1 MALFEEKFAKKL
13 EQYAANFRIEDLN
26 DANDKSL
33 LNIMIKTE
41 IMIDDLQQQIQ
52 ELIEESSV
60 TNAANIKKLADLLR
74 DATGTITTVQ
84 KTLAIDRKTRK
95 QEETG
100 SVADYIRTIRTAAK
114 EFVDKRLVKV
124 YCPNCNIMVMRFTPV
139 HDHVAF
145 TVSCKCHQCNKFIR
159 ARRDDRDIFYDVRDA
174 EWRREFKAEVVQP
187 RVRKKSEPNSDAIEM
202 SVDDEV
208 ILAAPIFEESEL
220 VELKPAEIHDELE
233 LGEFDG
239 TTEESE

>member
-1 MALFEEKFAKKL
+1 MATFEEKYAKKR

-26 DANDKSL
+26 DANDLSL

-41 IMIDDLQQQIQ
+41 IMIDDLQEQIQ
-52 ELIEESSV
+52 TLIEESSV
-60 TNAANIKKLADLLR
+60 DNAGNIKKLADLLR
-74 DATGTITTVQ
+74 DATNTITTVQ

-100 SVADYIRTIRTAAK
+100 SVADYIRSIKVAAK
-114 EFVDKRLVKV
+114 DFVDKRLIKI

-145 TVSCKCHQCNKFIR
+145 MISCKCHQCNKFIR
-159 ARRDDRDIFYDVRDA
+159 ARRDDKDVLYDVRDA
-174 EWRREFKAEVVQP
+174 DWRREYRAEVIQP
-187 RVRKKSEPNSDAIEM
+187 KAKKKTDVP
-202 SVDDEV
+202 DD
-208 ILAAPIFEESEL
+208 
-220 VELKPAEIHDELE
+220 VELALDDDFVISGAATIEEDRVNLKVATIHDELE
-233 LGEFDG
+233 LGEDDG